1 MLEVGEWADE
11 KSFVV
16 APENDAKAKAVAA
29 DAEANV
35 APLVEVEPVVAEVE
49 ANVEA
54 TAVVADS

>member
-16 APENDAKAKAVAA
+16 APENDAKAKAV
-29 DAEANV
+29 AEANV